1 MYHASV
7 PSCRISTFVTVDFA
21 AGMVRQL
28 SSMNDPFSLVPAKS
42 HVTGSVKCPKYIF
55 IWAVSSDLTSSSK
68 IPVWYF
74 KHNSKSESG
83 EISSDKE
90 SFIYFLYIWRH
101 FPGISMKI
109 YLPHGVQHPPQ
120 STSSSL
126 PSWIPLE
133 HNSKLICYIL
143 LSKWKLRDILN
154 QIFLIRQDIVDTFFI
169 PAQHSSG

>member
-7 PSCRISTFVTVDFA
+7 PTCRISTYVMVDFA
-21 AGMVRQL
+21 AWMVLQW
-28 SSMNDPFSLVPAKS
+28 SSMNDPFSLVPSKS
-42 HVTGSVKCPKYIF
+42 KNIGLVECPKYIF

-83 EISSDKE
+83 EISSHTE
-90 SFIYFLYIWRH
+90 CFIYFDN
-101 FPGISMKI
+101 FPGILMKI

-143 LSKWKLRDILN
+143 LSKWKLRDIN
-154 QIFLIRQDIVDTFFI
+154 IFDPSRYNRYVFYTCTTLIWII
-169 PAQHSSG
+169 IG